1 MTHRLPVGRS
11 LKMFLHASNDH
22 VLSTKRYEEK
32 QEELTLSE
40 ESRRS
45 AVEWIF
51 FNENKLKRAE
61 DGIGGTWHPQYIDY
75 TLAVCPG
82 KLTALSVK
90 LDVP

>member
-1 MTHRLPVGRS
+1 
-11 LKMFLHASNDH
+11 MFLQASNDH
-22 VLSTKRYEEK
+22 VLSTKCYEEK

-40 ESRRS
+40 ERRRS

-51 FNENKLKRAE
+51 FNENKLKPAEE
-61 DGIGGTWHPQYIDY
+61 DGRGGTLYPQYIDY

-82 KLTALSVK
+82 KLTALSLK